1 MTLTKERAIAYY
13 HFRKPQSKI
22 KRIRELGVV
31 DKDITLFIINDNYLV
46 RLMTDL
52 DISDFMKRRPV
63 TPRVIGNK
71 LTDNDVLY
79 FITSNHYYSKGEERL

>member
-22 KRIRELGVV
+22 ERIRELGVV
-31 DKDITLFIINDNYLV
+31 DKDISLFIIIDNYLV

-52 DISDFMKRRPV
+52 DISEFMKRKPV
-63 TPRVIGNK
+63 TPRITGNK

-79 FITSNHYYSKGEERL
+79 FLTSTHYYSKGE

>member
-13 HFRKPQSKI
+13 HFRKPQSVI

-31 DKDITLFIINDNYLV
+31 DKDISLFIINDNYLV

-52 DISDFMKRRPV
+52 DISDFIKRKPV
-63 TPRVIGNK
+63 TPRIIGNK

-79 FITSNHYYSKGEERL
+79 FLTSTHYYSKGE